1 MTIDSTLNDAKTKM
15 DKAIEVAKEDFGSIR
30 TGRAH
35 PSMFNKLQA
44 VYYGAP
50 TPVQQLASFTIP
62 EARVVLIS
70 PYDVSAMGAIERAI
84 RESDLGV
91 NPSND
96 GKVIRVNMPELT
108 AERRKEYVK
117 LAKTKAE
124 DAKVSVRSI
133 RRAAKETI
141 DKLSKDG
148 GVGEDDAS
156 RAEKRLDGFT
166 KSHVD
171 QVDDLLRHKE
181 AEILEV

>member
-15 DKAIEVAKEDFGSIR
+15 NKAIEVAKEDFGSIR

-62 EARVVLIS
+62 EARVVLIA
-70 PYDVSAMGAIERAI
+70 PYDMSAMGAIERAI

-133 RRAAKETI
+133 RRTAKESI
-141 DKLSKDG
+141 DKMSKDG
-148 GVGEDDAS
+148 DVGEDDAS
-156 RAEKRLDGFT
+156 RAEKQLETFT

-171 QVDDLLRHKE
+171 QVDELLRHKE

>member
-1 MTIDSTLNDAKTKM
+1 VSIDSTLNDAKTRM
-15 DKAIEVAKEDFGSIR
+15 DKAIEVAKDDFGSIR

-35 PSMFNKLQA
+35 PSMFSKLQA
-44 VYYGAP
+44 SYYGAP
-50 TPVQQLASFTIP
+50 TPVQQLASFTVP
-62 EARVVLIS
+62 EPRVVLIA
-70 PYDVSAMGAIERAI
+70 PYDMSAMGAIERAI

-133 RRAAKETI
+133 RRSAKESI

-148 GVGEDDAS
+148 DVGEDEAA

-171 QVDDLLRHKE
+171 EVDDLLKRKE

>member
-1 MTIDSTLNDAKTKM
+1 MTIDSTLDEAKTKM
-15 DKAIEVAKEDFGSIR
+15 DKAIEVAKDDFGAIR

-35 PSMFNKLQA
+35 ASMFSKLQA
-44 VYYGAP
+44 VYYGSP
-50 TPVQQLASFTIP
+50 TPIQQLASFTVP
-62 EARVVLIS
+62 EARVVLIT
-70 PYDVSAMGAIERAI
+70 PYDISAMGAIERSI

-133 RRAAKETI
+133 RRTAKEAI

-148 GVGEDDAS
+148 DVGEDDAS
-156 RAEKRLDGFT
+156 RGEKRLDAFT
-166 KSHVD
+166 KAHVD
-171 QVDDLLRHKE
+171 QIDDLLKHKE

>member
-1 MTIDSTLNDAKTKM
+1 
-15 DKAIEVAKEDFGSIR
+15 
-30 TGRAH
+30 
-35 PSMFNKLQA
+35 
-44 VYYGAP
+44 
-50 TPVQQLASFTIP
+50 
-62 EARVVLIS
+62 
-70 PYDVSAMGAIERAI
+70 
-84 RESDLGV
+84 
-91 NPSND
+91 
-96 GKVIRVNMPELT
+96 MPELT

-148 GVGEDDAS
+148 DVGEDDAS